1 MLYLLDLLNPDHRP
15 VGKTTELPTMDF
27 NDFSVTRA
35 ANNSQSPEEVEK
47 QLRHVSKKLAET
59 EVNIGLFNKMAK
71 ECVPT
76 NDVRHFILNQ
86 TNMKQSSGTVQY
98 SMVRR
103 IMREKL
109 NDACST
115 ANRLRRKK
123 KRLKRLL
130 CTKFNYSKS
139 KHRKVLKEKTET

>member
-1 MLYLLDLLNPDHRP
+1 M
-15 VGKTTELPTMDF
+15 LPTMDF
-27 NDFSVTRA
+27 NNSSATRA
-35 ANNSQSPEEVEK
+35 SFDSQSPEGVEK
-47 QLRHVSKKLAET
+47 QLRHVSRKLAET

-86 TNMKQSSGTVQY
+86 TGMKQSSSIVQY
-98 SMVRR
+98 KTVRR

-123 KRLKRLL
+123 KSLKRLL
-130 CTKFNYSKS
+130 STKFNYSKS
-139 KHRKVLKEKTET
+139 RHKKVMKEV